1 MEGHSAPPAA
11 EAAGAGTTTDAAP
24 PVQANVHAQA
34 AHHNQPIASEEKQ
47 PIGRVTP
54 RPTFL
59 ENLADSRESQFRF
72 HRRKNDDFDSY
83 FHGPRDLDKHS
94 KWPVFLRM
102 HGSVL
107 PKLILPLLFVAA
119 WSTLITL
126 FSHYVHNRKWLGCN
140 VRWIAG

>member
-11 EAAGAGTTTDAAP
+11 DAAGAGTTTDAAP
-24 PVQANVHAQA
+24 PVQANVHAHA
-34 AHHNQPIASEEKQ
+34 AHHNQPVHHEEKE

-83 FHGPRDLDKHS
+83 FVC
-94 KWPVFLRM
+94 VFCF
-102 HGSVL
+102 SAVVL
-107 PKLILPLLFVAA
+107 IR
-119 WSTLITL
+119 
-126 FSHYVHNRKWLGCN
+126 Y
-140 VRWIAG
+140 